1 MVSVILP
8 YAFYMDF
15 DNREEIEDLL
25 VAVFLCW
32 DSRNRLLWR
41 GIIVLYSNLGFIAF
55 GLSNDPYDL
64 QFGFAWLMLGMIGET
79 AAT

>member
-1 MVSVILP
+1 MV
-8 YAFYMDF
+8 F

-64 QFGFAWLMLGMIGET
+64 QFGFAALTLEMIGET
-79 AAT
+79 VAI